1 MKDLKIIPPKGYE
14 VDKKNSTFERIKFK
28 PIEPQLPKTWE
39 EFCKT
44 HKLKEGECWIDSLGH
59 IDYVITSGA
68 ERIPTSLTP
77 TSRQDKNILP
87 SREYAEA
94 MLALCQLIQLRDG
107 YNDGWQPDW
116 TDKNSYKFC
125 LRYSSNN
132 IVKET
137 LFVEQRVMAFK
148 TIDLRNQ
155 FLENF
160 KDLIEIAK
168 PLL

>member
-14 VDKKNSTFERIKFK
+14 VDKENSTFECIKFK
-28 PIEPQLPKTWE
+28 PIEPYLPKTWE
-39 EFCKT
+39 EFCSLYPT
-44 HKLKEGECWIDSLGH
+44 QEGEAFIGSLSEISQVHTG
-59 IDYVITSGA
+59 DREYLSD
-68 ERIPTSLTP
+68 RNL
-77 TSRQDKNILP
+77 LP
-87 SREYAEA
+87 SVDLARAI
-94 MLALCQLIQLRDG
+94 LALCQLIQLRDG